1 LLAKAAGLPGG
12 SSTPNKVKVGK
23 VTSKQVEDIA
33 KSKMQDLNCDSME
46 SAVSM
51 ISGTARSMGI
61 VVEG

>member
-12 SSTPNKVKVGK
+12 SATPNKTKVGK
-23 VTSKQVEDIA
+23 VTVKQVEDIA
-33 KSKMQDLNCDSME
+33 KIKMQDLNCDSME
-46 SAVSM
+46 SAISM